1 MRFPADDEVTY
12 RRNTEAYERCDLV
25 PYVLAGVESIYM
37 LTTVMEQKL
46 KMLLFCSP
54 TAVVRFAGPGQAERG
69 AASYATGPGN
79 GSQFA
84 LDSPLEFRIVWQSG
98 ACPGVVT
105 LQALPI
111 FV

>member
-1 MRFPADDEVTY
+1 MRSPAGDEVTY

-25 PYVLAGVESIYM
+25 PYVLAGVESIDM

-84 LDSPLEFRIVWQSG
+84 LDSPLEQTGFELSVPPRRR
-98 ACPGVVT
+98 
-105 LQALPI
+105 ALLPDI
-111 FV
+111 PRA